1 MEHGGIYAWTI
12 RANAREAIPGPRAR
26 PICERLLISCA
37 CAFAGETPGV
47 AFSALIPSSRRLARD
62 GVARSRVEVLD
73 DKLILSLVTG
83 IAGGD
88 RDAYIWGIWFEQESP
103 LA

>member
-1 MEHGGIYAWTI
+1 
-12 RANAREAIPGPRAR
+12 
-26 PICERLLISCA
+26 
-37 CAFAGETPGV
+37 
-47 AFSALIPSSRRLARD
+47 
-62 GVARSRVEVLD
+62 VARSRVEVLD

-88 RDAYIWGIWFEQESP
+88 RDAYIWGIRFEQESP